1 MFGRKKKASD
11 ADLEWDDDLEG
22 DGSLDDGEDVDDE
35 DFGDAEDAAQA
46 RRPEPGMGSRFD
58 PSTGELTGPYDEVAP
73 DDGLARVELGSLHV
87 PMHDG
92 LELRVEVDEN
102 QQVVGVTLVEGENV
116 MQLGV
121 FAAPKSSGIWGEVR
135 AEIQESLTGGGGKAE
150 LTDGPFGPQLI
161 AGVPSE
167 VPGQLTVARFV
178 GVDGPRWFLRA
189 LITGPAAVDAE
200 AAKSLEAALTG
211 VVVIR
216 GKDAMPIREPLPLQL
231 PQQAVALDEGQQPGA
246 EPEGG
251 FNPLERGPEIT
262 EVH

>member
-1 MFGRKKKASD
+1 MFGRKKKASSD
-11 ADLEWDDDLEG
+11 ADLEWDDDLAG
-22 DGSLDDGEDVDDE
+22 DESLDADEAADPDDTA
-35 DFGDAEDAAQA
+35 D

-58 PSTGELTGPYDEVAP
+58 VSTGELTGPYDAVAP
-73 DDGLARVELGSLHV
+73 DDGLVRVELGALHV
-87 PMHDG
+87 PMRDG

-102 QQVVGVTLVEGENV
+102 QQVVGVTLVEGESV

-121 FAAPKSSGIWGEVR
+121 FAAPKSSGIWSEVR
-135 AEIQESLTGGGGKAE
+135 GEILESLTGGGGQAE
-150 LTDGPFGPQLI
+150 ENDGPFGPQLL
-161 AGVPSE
+161 AGVPSD

-178 GVDGPRWFLRA
+178 GIDGPRWFLRA
-189 LITGPAAVDAE
+189 LFTGPAAVDAD
-200 AAKSLEAALTG
+200 AATSLEAVLTG

-231 PQQAVALDEGQQPGA
+231 PQQAVAASEEEEPGA